1 MADGT
6 DFDDIDEDR
15 LREAF
20 KEASFPP
27 TPRLES
33 LVRRRLGRRRFAI
46 RGGAVAAALVAVV
59 WAVDWGRSRSPLE
72 QVAQL
77 PQSQSTNERTIEMAD
92 LPMLLASPPVDSLD
106 LLAHQQADFVTAL
119 EQLEKE

>member
-46 RGGAVAAALVAVV
+46 RGGAVAAALLAVV
-59 WAVDWGRSRSPLE
+59 WAVVWGRSQSPLE
-72 QVAQL
+72 QVAQA
-77 PQSQSTNERTIEMAD
+77 PQSQSTNDRAIEMAD
-92 LPMLLASPPVDSLD
+92 LPVLFASPPVDSLD
-106 LLAHQQADFVTAL
+106 LLAHQ
-119 EQLEKE
+119 